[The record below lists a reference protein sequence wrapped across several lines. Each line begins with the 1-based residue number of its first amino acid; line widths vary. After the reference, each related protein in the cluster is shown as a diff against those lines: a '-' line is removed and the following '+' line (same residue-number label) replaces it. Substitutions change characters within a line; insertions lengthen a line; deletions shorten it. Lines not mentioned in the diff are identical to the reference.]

1 MMHDGL
7 YVNLFFQRS
16 DVWQNRIMTCKVGS
30 HVAPASL
37 YEIIGRHDA
46 KCDAILWRCPGASGI
61 GLLQPEEYQYCP
73 LVLMTLL
80 TEVLSVGQQCR
91 CAYPSLNLSYA
102 SGGSRP
108 CLVQHQVQHSR

>member
-61 GLLQPEEYQYCP
+61 GLLQPQSQLVICIRWESSMFGSAPSSAQP
-73 LVLMTLL
+73 LI
-80 TEVLSVGQQCR
+80 
-91 CAYPSLNLSYA
+91 
-102 SGGSRP
+102 
-108 CLVQHQVQHSR
+108 VQISHVPP